1 MDPTAYSVVNSVA
14 QVDISNLAGNLNAV
28 YSEAADGAK
37 EAYSYFGGGLYT
49 ADIMQHTTRKTEIN
63 IDSSKINVT
72 LATGATA
79 ETDVYLVT
87 ASTTYHCDPTIL
99 ATGRS
104 PDYPQTGADYVIFS
118 NEDSVRS
125 RAAQVND
132 VSELGNQLANI
143 IVCVQPRV
151 ESAHYDASGRPAIID
166 RIVFNNPDNVETNLL
181 VVEQTE
187 TQDRIDMVR
196 GVLATDY
203 NTMRSKYGISL
214 ELREAWPGWMP
225 APGTTQ
231 TSAGTLR
238 TNLLDESDGLTAYVF
253 ENSSMTGA
261 GAGTGLNYELAKNI
275 MSVTNL
281 TPARAQDRIYD
292 MEVKVYA
299 EDKIAD
305 GSPIITMTGTVT
317 E

>member
-1 MDPTAYSVVNSVA
+1 
-14 QVDISNLAGNLNAV
+14 
-28 YSEAADGAK
+28 
-37 EAYSYFGGGLYT
+37 
-49 ADIMQHTTRKTEIN
+49 
-63 IDSSKINVT
+63 
-72 LATGATA
+72 
-79 ETDVYLVT
+79 
-87 ASTTYHCDPTIL
+87 
-99 ATGRS
+99 
-104 PDYPQTGADYVIFS
+104 
-118 NEDSVRS
+118 
-125 RAAQVND
+125 
-132 VSELGNQLANI
+132 
-143 IVCVQPRV
+143 
-151 ESAHYDASGRPAIID
+151 
-166 RIVFNNPDNVETNLL
+166 
-181 VVEQTE
+181 
-187 TQDRIDMVR
+187 
-196 GVLATDY
+196 
-203 NTMRSKYGISL
+203 
-214 ELREAWPGWMP
+214 MP

-299 EDKIAD
+299 QDKIAD